1 MKSKTYEE
9 LGKASLAISV
19 SWFVF
24 GIIQP
29 IFANKFSIGSAII
42 AASGFLIFATLGIIL
57 LERSEE

>member
-1 MKSKTYEE
+1 VKPKTYEE

-29 IFANKFSIGSAII
+29 TFSNKFSTISAII
-42 AASGFLIFATLGIIL
+42 AFLGFLIFAILGIIL
-57 LERSEE
+57 LERSEV